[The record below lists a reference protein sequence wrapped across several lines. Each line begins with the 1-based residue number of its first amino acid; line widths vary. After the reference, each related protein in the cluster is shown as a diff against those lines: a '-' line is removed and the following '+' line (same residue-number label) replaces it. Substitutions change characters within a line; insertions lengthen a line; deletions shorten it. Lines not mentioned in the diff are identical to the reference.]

1 MMDVKL
7 IIKIIDII
15 LLIVLFIYI
24 NSVYN
29 NTIINPFH
37 LQLGFQEKK
46 NFFVNLSE
54 KDFFSQCAVYTKEIK
69 DQNTKTLGDV
79 FELNIRKINMCA
91 LLLIFILYYR
101 LFSYVFLSIFALS
114 RNFLQSK
121 FRRLFIFFSIIY
133 AAIIYSITY
142 IILFEF
148 ITFISIVYNFF
159 SGDINNFIKFLSC
172 KNVNYDGFDRFRI
185 VEEIKSDF
193 IMYFILKI
201 IHIIF
206 DILTLLLRVSQT

>member
-1 MMDVKL
+1 MNTENENN
-7 IIKIIDII
+7 IIKDEIIEKSNQ
-15 LLIVLFIYI
+15 I
-24 NSVYN
+24 NLASIRN
-29 NTIINPFH
+29 EF
-37 LQLGFQEKK
+37 L
-46 NFFVNLSE
+46 
-54 KDFFSQCAVYTKEIK
+54 KEIKKLKNDTEKQFK

-133 AAIIYSITY
+133 TAIIYSITY

-206 DILTLLLRVSQT
+206 DILTLPLRVSQT

>member
-54 KDFFSQCAVYTKEIK
+54 KDFFSQCAVYTKKIK

-159 SGDINNFIKFLSC
+159 SGDINNFIKFFSC

-206 DILTLLLRVSQT
+206 DILTLPLRVSQT